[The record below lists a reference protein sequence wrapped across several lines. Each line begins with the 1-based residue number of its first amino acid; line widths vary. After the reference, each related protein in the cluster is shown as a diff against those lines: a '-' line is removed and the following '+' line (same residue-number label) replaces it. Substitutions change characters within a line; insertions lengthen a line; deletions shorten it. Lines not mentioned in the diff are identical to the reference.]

1 MDPGPMDLSDPKGRL
16 ARAIAKTLK
25 DNGFIAYFAGGCVRD
40 HLRGQK
46 PRDFDIATTATPE
59 EVEKIFRR
67 TIPVGKQFGVMIV
80 VEGETP
86 FEVATFRCEGG
97 YQDGRHPTQVLFT
110 QPEEDAKRRDFTVN
124 GMFYDPFAG
133 KVIDFV
139 EGMKDLPKKII
150 RAIGDPATRFEE
162 DKLRLLRAV
171 RFASTLGFEIEA
183 KTWEVL
189 CKKASKIHEVSPERI
204 REELVKIFTRSGA
217 ARGFVL
223 LSDSGLMKEI
233 LPEVEAMRGVKQP
246 EKFHPEGDVYEHT
259 RLLLE
264 HLHPPVST
272 LLAFSA
278 LFHDIGKPK
287 TSAIRKGRLTFYEHS
302 EEGVKIAREIMRRLR
317 FSNEEIDGVSECVA
331 NHMKFMDVQK
341 MRAGKLKQFI
351 SRPHFGEEMELH
363 RVDCTASHGMLDNL
377 TFLRDKLK
385 EYEHEELK
393 PKPLVN
399 GHDLMALGMKPGRA
413 MKPLLEEA
421 FVLQLEGRFKT
432 REDALEW
439 LKNAI
444 RKS

>member
-1 MDPGPMDLSDPKGRL
+1 MDPGPMDLSEPKGRL
-16 ARAIAKTLK
+16 ARAITETLRTK
-25 DNGFIAYFAGGCVRD
+25 GFTAYFAGGCVRD
-40 HLRGQK
+40 YLRGQK
-46 PRDFDIATTATPE
+46 PQDFDIATTATPE
-59 EVEKIFRR
+59 QVEKIFRR

-80 VEGETP
+80 VEEEIP

-124 GMFYDPFAG
+124 GMFYDPFAE

-139 EGMKDLPKKII
+139 GGMKDLPQKVI
-150 RAIGDPATRFEE
+150 RAIGEPAARFEE

-171 RFASTLGFEIEA
+171 RFASTLGFEIE
-183 KTWEVL
+183 KNTWDAL
-189 CKKASKIHEVSPERI
+189 RKHASRIHDVSPERI

-223 LSDSGLMKEI
+223 LSESGLMKEI
-233 LPEVEAMRGVKQP
+233 LPEVEALRGVEQP
-246 EKFHPEGDVYEHT
+246 PNFHPEGDVFEHT

-272 LLAFSA
+272 ILAFSA

-287 TSAIRKGRLTFYEHS
+287 TAAIRKGRLTFYEHS
-302 EEGVKIAREIMRRLR
+302 EAGVKIAGEIMRRLR
-317 FSNEEIDGVSECVA
+317 FSNEEIDGVAECVA

-351 SRPHFGEEMELH
+351 SRPYFEDEMELH

-377 TFLRDKLK
+377 TFLREKLK

-393 PKPLVN
+393 PRPLLT
-399 GHDLMALGMKPGRA
+399 GHDLMALGMKPGRE
-413 MKPLLEEA
+413 MKPVLEEA
-421 FVLQLEGRFKT
+421 FVLQLEGRFKN
-432 REDALEW
+432 REDALQW

-444 RKS
+444 PKA

>member
-1 MDPGPMDLSDPKGRL
+1 MNPGPMDLSEPKGKSAL
-16 ARAIAKTLK
+16 AIAKTLQK
-25 DNGFIAYFAGGCVRD
+25 NGYTAYFAGGCVRD

-46 PRDFDIATTATPE
+46 PQDFDIATTATPE
-59 EVEKIFRR
+59 EVEKLFRR

-80 VEGETP
+80 IEDEIP

-97 YQDGRHPTQVLFT
+97 YQDGRHPTHVSFT

-124 GMFYDPFAG
+124 GMFYDPFAR

-139 EGMKDLPKKII
+139 EGMKDLPLKVI
-150 RAIGDPATRFEE
+150 RAIGDPAARFEE
-162 DKLRLLRAV
+162 DKLRLLRAI
-171 RFASTLGFEIEA
+171 RFASTLGFEIEK
-183 KTWEVL
+183 KTWEAL
-189 CKKASKIHEVSPERI
+189 RKKVSKIREVSPERI

-217 ARGFVL
+217 ARGYVL
-223 LSDSGLMKEI
+223 LSESGLMKEI
-233 LPEVEAMRGVKQP
+233 LPEVEAMRGVEQP

-272 LLAFSA
+272 ILAFSA

-302 EEGVKIAREIMRRLR
+302 EAGVKIAAAIMRRLR
-317 FSNEEIDGVSECVA
+317 FANEEIDGVSECVA

-341 MRAGKLKQFI
+341 MRPGKLKQFI
-351 SRPHFGEEMELH
+351 SRPYFEEEMELH

-377 TFLRDKLK
+377 TFLREKLK

-393 PKPLVN
+393 PKPLVT
-399 GHDLMALGMKPGRA
+399 GHDLIALGMKPGRA
-413 MKPLLEEA
+413 MKPILDEA
-421 FVLQLEGRFKT
+421 LVLQLEGRFKN

-444 RKS
+444 HKS